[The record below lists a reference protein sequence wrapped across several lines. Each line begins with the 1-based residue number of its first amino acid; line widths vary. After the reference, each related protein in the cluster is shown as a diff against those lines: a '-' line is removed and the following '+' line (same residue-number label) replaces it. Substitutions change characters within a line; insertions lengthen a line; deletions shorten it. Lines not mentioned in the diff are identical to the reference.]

1 MENVH
6 SDDRMKKVDGHN
18 FVPRG
23 FSVFKMAVFLKIRGA
38 WEQRFVARDERDFWK
53 IKCFP
58 RFTKG
63 YSLSIAFERLFLVFD
78 RLKMIQ
84 CTF

>member
-6 SDDRMKKVDGHN
+6 SDIRVKKVDGHN
-18 FVPRG
+18 FVPGG
-23 FSVFKMAVFLKIRGA
+23 FRFSKWRFFFKLEGA
-38 WEQRFVARDERDFWK
+38 WEQRFVAREERDFWK

>member
-6 SDDRMKKVDGHN
+6 SDIRVKKVDGHN

-23 FSVFKMAVFLKIRGA
+23 FRFSKWRFFFKLEGA
-38 WEQRFVARDERDFWK
+38 WEQRFVAREERDFWK

-63 YSLSIAFERLFLVFD
+63 YSLSIAFERIFLVFD
-78 RLKMIQ
+78 R
-84 CTF
+84 F